1 MSQPLLTKK
10 RQNWID
16 QRENPPI
23 MRGTPLLYPDI
34 TAQKYS
40 AKIQSL
46 LVAMQR
52 ETEREVLDLF
62 KSSDSPIIATTDASI
77 SSQARFLLARLAR
90 KYNRIFKRDFPS
102 IVLTMLKGVDTASKS
117 NTHQSL
123 KELSGGLMVK
133 TDFLT
138 GEMNEQFKA
147 FTAANV
153 SLFKTITSNH
163 FAKVEAKVMDSIT
176 TGNGL
181 KDLKPFFDTFGNTE
195 KNYAH
200 NRAMDQTRKAYA
212 SINQSRLERLGVKRV
227 QWVHSHGAN
236 DPRKLHQELDGKI
249 FDIDSPPF
257 SGTMYNEPVYAFGG
271 VLPNCRCTV
280 RPVLEFKQ

>member
-1 MSQPLLTKK
+1 
-10 RQNWID
+10 
-16 QRENPPI
+16 

-46 LVAMQR
+46 LGSMQR
-52 ETEREVLDLF
+52 ETEREVLALF
-62 KSSDSPIIATTDASI
+62 NSSDNPIIATTDASI
-77 SSQARFLLARLAR
+77 TSQCRILLARLAR
-90 KYNRIFKRDFPS
+90 KYTRIFSRDFPS
-102 IVLTMLKGVDTASKS
+102 VVNAMLNGVNSASKS

-147 FTAANV
+147 LTQQNV

-176 TGNGL
+176 NGQGI
-181 KDLKPFFDTFGNTE
+181 KDLKPFFATFSNGE

-200 NRAMDQTRKAYA
+200 NRAMDQTRKAYT
-212 SINQSRLERLGVKRV
+212 SINMSRLEKLGVKRV
-227 QWVHSHGAN
+227 EWMHSHGSN

-249 FDIDSPPF
+249 FDIDKPPYI
-257 SGTMYNEPVYAFGG
+257 GDMYGERVHGFGG

-280 RPVLEFKQ
+280 RPVLEFNK

>member
-1 MSQPLLTKK
+1 
-10 RQNWID
+10 
-16 QRENPPI
+16 

-34 TAQKYS
+34 TAHKYS
-40 AKIQSL
+40 AKIQSIL
-46 LVAMQR
+46 GAMQR
-52 ETEREVLDLF
+52 ETEREVLALF

-90 KYNRIFKRDFPS
+90 KYTRIFNRDFPS
-102 IVLTMLKGVDTASKS
+102 IVSSMLKGIDTASKS

-147 FTAANV
+147 LTAQNV

-163 FAKVEAKVMDSIT
+163 FAKVESKVMDSIT

-200 NRAMDQTRKAYA
+200 NRAMDQTRKAYT
-212 SINQSRLERLGVKRV
+212 SINMSRLEKLGVKRV
-227 QWVHSHGAN
+227 EWMHSHGSN

-249 FDIDSPPF
+249 FDIDKPPYI
-257 SGTMYNEPVYAFGG
+257 GDMYGERVHAFGG
-271 VLPNCRCTV
+271 ILPNCRCQI